1 VVAHE
6 EHDPVA
12 GLQAGLAHPLG
23 HPGAARSPHRMAGV
37 RLRAVEDLAGR
48 SAGAGKAI
56 ESQITDS
63 VGRVA
68 RGSTRV
74 DWVGRAI
81 TLMDGAALQNSAP
94 VEQSAHAA

>member
-1 VVAHE
+1 MVETARAGEQGRGFALVASE
-6 EHDPVA
+6 
-12 GLQAGLAHPLG
+12 
-23 HPGAARSPHRMAGV
+23 V
-37 RLRAVEDLAGR
+37 RHLAGR

>member
-1 VVAHE
+1 MTITRMVETAR
-6 EHDPVA
+6 A
-12 GLQAGLAHPLG
+12 GEQGRH
-23 HPGAARSPHRMAGV
+23 
-37 RLRAVEDLAGR
+37 LAGR

-74 DWVGRAI
+74 DRVGRAI